1 MAYCL
6 SLSTNYSAYE
16 WKRFALCMIVLCT
29 IFVAPVVMFS
39 QIILV
44 PGFAAWLSL
53 FALFDN
59 VVMNPTMG
67 TDDYAYNL
75 VGMLNV
81 TGAPLVLMYLMYRIL
96 KISYRNA
103 IWVIKRFKIRPEMN
117 LVLFNNRKKLYE
129 FKF

>member
-75 VGMLNV
+75 VGLLNV

-103 IWVIKRFKIRPEMN
+103 IWVINRFKIRPEMN
-117 LVLFNNRKKLYE
+117 LVLFNNHKKLYE
-129 FKF
+129 FKI

>member
-44 PGFAAWLSL
+44 PGFAAWLSM

-59 VVMNPTMG
+59 VVMNPNMG

-75 VGMLNV
+75 VGLLNV

-103 IWVIKRFKIRPEMN
+103 IWVIKRFKIKPEMN
-117 LVLFNNRKKLYE
+117 LVLFNNHKKLYE
-129 FKF
+129 FKI

>member
-1 MAYCL
+1 MVYCL

-53 FALFDN
+53 FTLFDN
-59 VVMNPTMG
+59 VVMNPNMA
-67 TDDYAYNL
+67 TDNYAYNL
-75 VGMLNV
+75 VAMLNV

-103 IWVIKRFKIRPEMN
+103 IWVINRFKIRPEMN
-117 LVLFNNRKKLYE
+117 LVLFNNHKKLYE
-129 FKF
+129 FKI